1 MSVAQAVADVA
12 GVAGAVLV
20 SALEPAGAYA
30 VVRVWS
36 ASSRG
41 GEDAPVDYVS
51 DGTYWYVLGCE
62 DGYSW
67 EQVTRHAVRVEVVRE
82 GVEACERAE
91 AEALRAHEAG
101 TCHLSEWSCSHCESA
116 AERMGP

>member
-1 MSVAQAVADVA
+1 MTTPES
-12 GVAGAVLV
+12 
-20 SALEPAGAYA
+20 AGAYA

-36 ASSRG
+36 APAGRRP
-41 GEDAPVDYVS
+41 DAPVDYVS

-82 GVEACERAE
+82 GVAAIERAE

-101 TCHLSEWSCSHCESA
+101 TCHLSEWSCSHCEAA
-116 AERMGP
+116 AERMEP

>member
-12 GVAGAVLV
+12 GVAGVAGVVPV
-20 SALEPAGAYA
+20 SALEPAGVYA

-41 GEDAPVDYVS
+41 GEVAPVDYVS

-62 DGYSW
+62 DGWAW

-82 GVEACERAE
+82 GV
-91 AEALRAHEAG
+91 
-101 TCHLSEWSCSHCESA
+101 A
-116 AERMGP
+116 A

>member
-12 GVAGAVLV
+12 GVAGVVPV

-36 ASSRG
+36 APAGHRP
-41 GEDAPVDYVS
+41 DAPVDYVS
-51 DGTYWYVLGCE
+51 DGAHWYVLGWE

-67 EQVTRHAVRVEVVRE
+67 EQVTRCAVRVEVVRE
-82 GVEACERAE
+82 CVAAIERAE
-91 AEALRAHEAG
+91 AEALRLHEAG
-101 TCHLSEWSCSHCESA
+101 ECHLSEWSCSHCEAA
-116 AERMGP
+116 AERMEP